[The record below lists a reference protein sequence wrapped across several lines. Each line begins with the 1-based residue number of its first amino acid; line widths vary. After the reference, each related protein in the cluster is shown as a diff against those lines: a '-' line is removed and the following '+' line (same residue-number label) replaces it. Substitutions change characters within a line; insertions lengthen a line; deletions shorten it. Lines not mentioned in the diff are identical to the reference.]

1 MSNNLNNKETYD
13 DLIEKI
19 ARRVCDLKLETIF
32 IIIFESMKPLSFIA
46 SSALVALEP
55 IIRSI
60 FSFKDYERFCKLLE
74 DRENIE
80 KLIKKIE
87 EFSEKSGEKLK

>member
-19 ARRVCDLKLETIF
+19 ASRICDLKLETIF
-32 IIIFESMKPLSFIA
+32 IIIFESIKPLSFIA
-46 SSALVALEP
+46 SSVLVAFEP

-60 FSFKDYERFCKLLE
+60 FSFRDYERFYRMLE

-80 KLIKKIE
+80 KLIRKIE
-87 EFSEKSGEKLK
+87 ELSEKR

>member
-1 MSNNLNNKETYD
+1 MSNNLNNKETFE

-19 ARRVCDLKLETIF
+19 ARRICDLKLETIF
-32 IIIFESMKPLSFIA
+32 IIIFESIKPLSFIA
-46 SSALVALEP
+46 SSVLVAFEP
-55 IIRSI
+55 MIRSI
-60 FSFKDYERFCKLLE
+60 FSFKDYERFYRMIE

-87 EFSEKSGEKLK
+87 EFSEKK